1 MNGMFW
7 GVHLLKSID
16 TVLGVLDDETFDGA
30 SDYTFG
36 ILWDILRVQHSWR
49 RIDSWPVPPKVRAS

>member
-49 RIDSWPVPPKVRAS
+49 RIDLWPVPPKVRAS